1 MIRKGVYPYEY
12 MDRSNRF
19 DETLLP
25 EKEDLQEDIT
35 DPNYKY
41 GKDFETKNLGYY
53 YDLYVQRETLLIA
66 DVFESFRNKCVEI
79 YELDPAYFLSAPGLA
94 WQAYLKKRKIEL
106 KLLIDYD
113 MLLTV
118 EKRIR
123 GGICHAIH

>member
-1 MIRKGVYPYEY
+1 M
-12 MDRSNRF
+12 
-19 DETLLP
+19 
-25 EKEDLQEDIT
+25 
-35 DPNYKY
+35 
-41 GKDFETKNLGYY
+41 
-53 YDLYVQRETLLIA
+53 YVQSETLLIA

-123 GGICHAIH
+123 GGMCHAIH